1 MKKSQKT
8 IYLKT
13 KDFLITGEEFG
24 LLYDAE
30 KEMLVTSPQPAIENL
45 SKYYK
50 SEEYISH
57 TDSKKGIVS
66 FLYQLVKKHALQKKI
81 SLITSLNN
89 GAGSLLDIGAGTGDF
104 LKQAKKKSWKISG
117 VEPNES
123 ARKLAKEKGVNL
135 KKRIEYYEEERF
147 DVITL
152 WHVLEHLPN
161 LEKTISTIE
170 NLLKPGGIL
179 IVAVPNYKSF
189 DAKHYKSNWAAY
201 DAPRHLWHFSRSSM
215 ERLFSKDMELE
226 KIKPMVFDSF
236 YVSLLSEKNKTGK
249 QNLIKAFLI
258 GLQSNLS
265 AWITREYSSL
275 IYCFKKAE

>member
-57 TDSKKGIVS
+57 TDSKKGIAS
-66 FLYQLVKKHALQKKI
+66 FLYQLVKKNALQKKI